1 MASTASA
8 SPRAA
13 ALPGVRPSWLA
24 GIFLV
29 LALAGCAFAFV
40 GLTTGGYWTD
50 ELFSLYIVDHHG
62 GPAEVI
68 RRTLTDTHPPAYYL
82 LLYGWTRVFGLG
94 EAATRSLSAL
104 FSIGAVAIFGLGTGK
119 ALTPAARAFA
129 SACAVGSG
137 FWFFQS
143 QNDRNYGLAMF
154 ALPALLALAL
164 ALQDSARDRKGT
176 VWRHAGLLAA
186 GFLASL
192 THFYA
197 FLGAG
202 AIFAMLVLTGRGLGR
217 KAVFAAEGAAILA
230 VELVYIHVLVGH
242 TKQNLHQMWF
252 SNDPGF
258 IANEL
263 LHAFTSGLGPGSV
276 AAAVLLAGSALWRRG
291 RAAEGPDQA
300 GWLAGAAALGLIFL
314 IAGGL
319 AVSLLF
325 APSFSD
331 INVLT
336 GSPFIWALLG
346 ALYDRGAPRGD
357 GAKAP
362 ILATALVALVGL
374 QLAALLPERFSIHTE
389 QWRET
394 ARAVARLPG
403 CQGREVPAVAP
414 SRFAA
419 PTPFYLELFRRE
431 FFGRY
436 LPGGSDRIHAY
447 PVDYFGGAR
456 PDPHLQGLLSAR
468 VHGQD
473 PCPLLAWADHDMKAD
488 GAARLAAAIAGSTGV
503 QASRIEVRTF
513 YDRKLLWLGERRR
526 ATAFLI
532 LARPA
537 GVGPGA

>member
-1 MASTASA
+1 
-8 SPRAA
+8 
-13 ALPGVRPSWLA
+13 VRPSWLA
-24 GIFLV
+24 RIF
-29 LALAGCAFAFV
+29 LALALIGCAFAFV

-62 GPAEVI
+62 GPAEVV

-82 LLYGWTRVFGLG
+82 LLYGWTRIFGLG
-94 EAATRSLSAL
+94 EAATRSLSVL

-137 FWFFQS
+137 FWFFQA

-154 ALPALLALAL
+154 ALAALLALAL
-164 ALQDSARDRKGT
+164 QESAADRKESP
-176 VWRHAGLLAA
+176 WRLAGLLAA

-197 FLGAG
+197 FLGTG
-202 AIFAMLVLTGRGLGR
+202 AVFAMLVLTVRGMGR
-217 KAVFAAEGAAILA
+217 KAIFAAEGAAILA

-276 AAAVLLAGSALWRRG
+276 AAAILLAGFALWRRE
-291 RAAEGPDQA
+291 RPAVGPDQA
-300 GWLAGAAALGLIFL
+300 GWLAAAAALGLFAL

-346 ALYDRGAPRGD
+346 VLYDRGAPREGEP
-357 GAKAP
+357 KAWM
-362 ILATALVALVGL
+362 LATALAALIGL
-374 QLAALLPERFSIHTE
+374 QLAAMLPERFSIHTE

-394 ARAVARLPG
+394 ARAVAQLPG
-403 CQGREVPAVAP
+403 CQGGEVPAVAP

-436 LPGGSDRIHAY
+436 LAGGSDRIQAY
-447 PVDYFGGAR
+447 PVDAFGGAKADGR
-456 PDPHLQGLLSAR
+456 LRALLSAR

-473 PCPLLAWADHDMKAD
+473 PCPLLAWAAHDMKPD
-488 GAARLAAAIAGSTGV
+488 GAAQLAAAIAGATGV
-503 QASRIEVRTF
+503 DANRIEVRTF

-526 ATAFLI
+526 ASAFLI

-537 GVGPGA
+537 GVRPGA